1 MLHSKYKE
9 QDSKREAEVQRI
21 ENERNEIKERKTN
34 AQEEIN
40 LIVEQIKLDAAER
53 AKRDEEMQEEN
64 EAKETKI
71 REKMS
76 MEDAARYIQRRWV
89 WFQTEGK
96 FLAKKGKK
104 GRKGKKKKKK

>member
-1 MLHSKYKE
+1 M
-9 QDSKREAEVQRI
+9 
-21 ENERNEIKERKTN
+21 
-34 AQEEIN
+34 
-40 LIVEQIKLDAAER
+40 EQIKVDTEERKKREEEQDNEDAN
-53 AKRDEEMQEEN
+53 K
-64 EAKETKI
+64 EAKI

-76 MEDAARYIQRRWV
+76 MEDAARYIQRRWA

>member
-1 MLHSKYKE
+1 M
-9 QDSKREAEVQRI
+9 A
-21 ENERNEIKERKTN
+21 
-34 AQEEIN
+34 
-40 LIVEQIKLDAAER
+40 
-53 AKRDEEMQEEN
+53 
-64 EAKETKI
+64 KI

-76 MEDAARYIQRRWV
+76 MEDAARYIQRRWN